1 MKIFVDDIEVE
12 LVRKSVKNINLSILP
27 PDGRVRVSA
36 PHFVPEAKIREF
48 VQAKADWIREKRADM
63 TSRRPLRCEYR
74 EGDTLYVFGTP
85 YRLSLSPAS
94 KRGSLTLY
102 EGEIVIGAA
111 EGEEAEHYY
120 NEFLRKELFREIEFL
135 LPIWEERTGLHP
147 SSWSIK
153 NMSSRWGS
161 CNTVTGKI
169 NFALGLGQKTYEGI
183 EYVILH
189 ELCHLHERGHGE
201 RFRALLDEY
210 MPNWRDVKQKLN
222 ARNGD
227 YDE

>member
-1 MKIFVDDIEVE
+1 MKIYVDDIEVE

-36 PHFVPEAKIREF
+36 PHFVPEARIREF
-48 VQAKADWIREKRADM
+48 IQAKADWIREKRADM
-63 TSRRPLRCEYR
+63 STRQREKCEYK

-94 KRGSLTLY
+94 KRGSVTLY

-111 EGEEAEHYY
+111 NGEEAEYYY
-120 NEFLRKELFREIEFL
+120 NEFLRKELFREIGFL

-153 NMSSRWGS
+153 NMSTRWGS
-161 CNTVTGKI
+161 CNTETKKI
-169 NFALGLGQKTYEGI
+169 WFSLGLGRKTSDCI

-189 ELCHLHERGHGE
+189 ELCHLRERGHGE
-201 RFRALLDEY
+201 RFRALMDEY
-210 MPNWRDVKQKLN
+210 MPAWRTIKHKLN
-222 ARNGD
+222 MSDGG